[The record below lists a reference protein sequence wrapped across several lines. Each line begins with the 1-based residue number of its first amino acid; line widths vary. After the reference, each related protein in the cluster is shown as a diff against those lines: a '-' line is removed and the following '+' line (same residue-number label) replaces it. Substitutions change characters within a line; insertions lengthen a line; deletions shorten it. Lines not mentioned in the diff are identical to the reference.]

1 MTLHGLIK
9 HWMFLFLNFFF
20 IFLMLKHSMIHHF
33 RDIQQHYMFLHR
45 SFQHKPQKIKASVG
59 DDRLKSSHD
68 LCHFIKLSIFMF
80 LLLIDGEMINE

>member
-9 HWMFLFLNFFF
+9 HWMFLFFNFFYVF
-20 IFLMLKHSMIHHF
+20 DVETLNDTP
-33 RDIQQHYMFLHR
+33 RDIKQHYMFLHR
-45 SFQHKPQKIKASVG
+45 SFQHKPQKIKASVR
-59 DDRLKSSHD
+59 DDRLQSSHV